1 LASNRRSAWSSRS
14 ARSTGVDQRQ
24 HAGLCNAHH
33 RPRQDRGVTAR
44 CGPRCSLPEGWRII
58 YPIFDLASLPTLS
71 VAVRRLHDRGPAA
84 QNSCAPFDVVAC
96 DVDRRASL
104 PSRNELLG
112 PANPGGNRG
121 ARGRAADAG
130 RRFRTTW
137 ATLPQSAPA

>member
-1 LASNRRSAWSSRS
+1 MGGRVALLLIRDQRIERSLNPVGRGFFRRRFGDDLQHRRSGRMQAQHHAPSS
-14 ARSTGVDQRQ
+14 
-24 HAGLCNAHH
+24 
-33 RPRQDRGVTAR
+33 
-44 CGPRCSLPEGWRII
+44 E
-58 YPIFDLASLPTLS
+58 DLGNQGAALY
-71 VAVRRLHDRGPAA
+71 VALERTRVK
-84 QNSCAPFDVVAC
+84 DVVAC

-137 ATLPQSAPA
+137 ATLPQSAPF